1 MKKILGFVLIA
12 GMAAAVLGCVSIGG
26 SPGNQVADSLPVS
39 RPVTS
44 SPPVSRPA
52 TGSPM
57 AGIQGVPDF
66 VNAAYLNA
74 SEDVLIGIGTYK
86 VGSDP
91 ARISTGMT
99 YASTRARA
107 DISRQLDSIVK
118 NMVLDYSAN
127 SELDPD
133 AALSFQE
140 TITQALSQ
148 SELRGARPVQSQ
160 TDANGVLW
168 VVVEYSKSSAL
179 TEAVNPAVAAAK
191 LAVPAA
197 TAFDALTRM
206 DTAFNKAAAGGPVPS
221 GD

>member
-1 MKKILGFVLIA
+1 LLDSTESSAGEKMKKILGFVLIA
-12 GMAAAVLGCVSIGG
+12 GMAAAMVSCASTGG
-26 SPGNQVADSLPVS
+26 SPGSQAAD
-39 RPVTS
+39 
-44 SPPVSRPA
+44 RPA

-74 SEDVLIGIGTYK
+74 SEDVLIGVGTYK
-86 VGSDP
+86 VGNDP
-91 ARISTGMT
+91 AKISTGMT

-107 DISRQLDSIVK
+107 DISRQLNSIVK
-118 NMVLDYSAN
+118 NMVIDYSAN

-140 TITQALSQ
+140 TITQALSEN
-148 SELRGARPVQSQ
+148 ELRGARPVQSQ

-168 VVVEYSKSSAL
+168 VVMEYGRSSAL
-179 TEAVNPAVAAAK
+179 TEAVNPAVATAK

-197 TAFDALTRM
+197 AAFDALARM
-206 DTAFNKAAAGGPVPS
+206 DIAFNKAAAGGPVPVE
-221 GD
+221 D

>member
-1 MKKILGFVLIA
+1 
-12 GMAAAVLGCVSIGG
+12 
-26 SPGNQVADSLPVS
+26 
-39 RPVTS
+39 
-44 SPPVSRPA
+44 
-52 TGSPM
+52 M

-86 VGSDP
+86 VGADP

-99 YASTRARA
+99 YAATRARA
-107 DISRQLDSIVK
+107 DISRQLVTIVS
-118 NMVLDYSAN
+118 NMVNDHSAN
-127 SELDPD
+127 SELDSK

-140 TITQALSQ
+140 TVTQALSR

-168 VVVEYSKSSAL
+168 VILEYSKSSAL

-197 TAFDALTRM
+197 AAFDALARM
-206 DTAFNKAAAGGPVPS
+206 DTAFNKAAAGGPVPVEN
-221 GD
+221 

>member
-1 MKKILGFVLIA
+1 MKKMFGFVLIA
-12 GMAAAVLGCVSIGG
+12 GMAAALSGCASTGG
-26 SPGNQVADSLPVS
+26 SPGG
-39 RPVTS
+39 
-44 SPPVSRPA
+44 PPQ
-52 TGSPM
+52 GSPAAGSPA

-74 SEDVLIGIGTYK
+74 SEDVLIGVGTYK
-86 VGSDP
+86 VGNDP
-91 ARISTGMT
+91 ARISMGMT

-118 NMVLDYSAN
+118 NMVIDYSAN

-140 TITQALSQ
+140 TITQALSK
-148 SELRGARPVQSQ
+148 SELRGARPIQSQ

-168 VVVEYSKSSAL
+168 VVVEYGKSSAL

-197 TAFDALTRM
+197 AAFDALSRM
-206 DTAFNKAAAGGPVPS
+206 DTSFSKGAGGGPVPVEE
-221 GD
+221 